1 MGTNELTLE
10 IDQCQIK
17 SSKEDKLL
25 GITIDNKL
33 SFDAH
38 VNNICN
44 KVSQKNKCVN
54 QNCELHK
61 PCSETYSNESFHH
74 LSIWVLPSSVDVS

>member
-1 MGTNELTLE
+1 MKANPDKYHFLLTGTNELTLE

-17 SSKEDKLL
+17 SSKEEKLI

-44 KVSQKNKCVN
+44 KNFQKINA
-54 QNCELHK
+54 L
-61 PCSETYSNESFHH
+61 TSFGA
-74 LSIWVLPSSVDVS
+74 